1 MEVDVDVVVEVVDEG
16 REVEVGIER
25 DAKRGA
31 EDAEEDEAKGGADIE
46 E

>member
-1 MEVDVDVVVEVVDEG
+1 MEVEVVVVDEG
-16 REVEVGIER
+16 KEVEGGIER

-31 EDAEEDEAKGGADIE
+31 EDGEEDEGAGGADIE

>member
-1 MEVDVDVVVEVVDEG
+1 MVEVVNEG
-16 REVEVGIER
+16 KEVEGGIER

-46 E
+46 EW